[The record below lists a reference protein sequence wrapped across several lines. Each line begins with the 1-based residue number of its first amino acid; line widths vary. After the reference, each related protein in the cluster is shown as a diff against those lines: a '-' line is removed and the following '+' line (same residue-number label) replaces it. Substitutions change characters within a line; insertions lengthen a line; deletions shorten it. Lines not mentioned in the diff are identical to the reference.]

1 MDELLNLILN
11 GIQLRLEES
20 AEDSDEDIEG
30 VMEGMEDEG
39 ELDGP
44 DTRLLYY
51 FSRLYNVLSGN
62 IFLTTYVERGRRE
75 YFAGFSNVQLVAP
88 FQGDRQSK
96 RYRWIH
102 LSLIFRAFRSTTG
115 S

>member
-1 MDELLNLILN
+1 MDELLNLILS
-11 GIQLRLEES
+11 GIQLQLEES
-20 AEDSDEDIEG
+20 AEDSEEDIEG
-30 VMEGMEDEG
+30 VMEDEG
-39 ELDGP
+39 ALDGP

-51 FSRLYNVLSGN
+51 FTRLYNILSGN